1 MVSSD
6 YEDRPNK
13 AKYRIEIL
21 KNMNIEAQSINEYFL
36 ADGVKTQIK
45 IAEESLEEILKEQ

>member
-1 MVSSD
+1 M
-6 YEDRPNK
+6 YEDRLNK

-45 IAEESLEEILKEQ
+45 ITEESLEEILKEQ